1 MSTPL
6 RVNDTLFKEAEVEGA
21 FMRRSAAKQV
31 EFWAELGKTLSQS
44 ITNTELLALMQGIA
58 KVSVDL
64 PTTTAIDPQAVFAQ
78 VNKKREAGDLG
89 QVITQNH
96 LYYEASHQNP
106 GLLDEVAPN
115 GKRRS
120 GRFIDGKFIGE

>member
-6 RVNDTLFKEAEVEGA
+6 RVNDTLFREAEAEGA

-44 ITNTELLALMQGIA
+44 VTNTELLALMQGIA
-58 KVSVDL
+58 KVRIDL
-64 PTTTAIDPQAVFAQ
+64 PVTAAIDPQAIFDQ
-78 VNKKREAGDLG
+78 VNKSRQAGDLG
-89 QVITQNH
+89 QAITQNQ

-106 GLLDEVAPN
+106 GLLDEVTPN
-115 GKRRS
+115 GKRRT
-120 GRFIDGKFIGE
+120 GRFIDGKFVEE